1 MNKIFRTFGNTI
13 LVWVIFSA
21 INYKWPANGVLASWN
36 FFVISP
42 DSFWKI
48 FSVFALLFITASYG
62 YIIGVMEEKKI
73 EKYKIGATK
82 FVNYEDLEKLRN
94 KINKDKED

>member
-62 YIIGVMEEKKI
+62 YIVGVKEEKKI
-73 EKYKIGATK
+73 KIEATK
-82 FVNYEDLEKLRN
+82 FVNYEDLDKLFDI
-94 KINKDKED
+94 KNKDKED

>member
-42 DSFWKI
+42 DSFWKM
-48 FSVFALLFITASYG
+48 FGVFALFFITASYG
-62 YIIGVMEEKKI
+62 YIVGVKEEKKI
-73 EKYKIGATK
+73 KIEVEK
-82 FVNYEDLEKLRN
+82 FVKQEDLNKLLGI
-94 KINKDKED
+94 KNKDKED